1 MLSRKR
7 LTRTLYM
14 IGGMLTAALATGP
27 ATAADE
33 EEESQDLEEI
43 VVTAT
48 RRETNVME
56 TPFAMQVF
64 GGDQLE
70 DENIL
75 DHRDL
80 YEHIP
85 GITYKDNAQS
95 DVTAQMRGS
104 GITSVGGEDGAPAIG
119 TYIDDAPWINISS
132 QIVAPI
138 DYFDVQRIEVP
149 RGPQGTSYG
158 QDATAGS
165 IRVYTRDPDTSQFSV
180 KARLGVTD
188 RKDMDGPGRNF
199 NVVANVPIVED
210 VLGVRVS
217 LADRYDQG
225 FGIVE
230 GRPDWTNPN
239 EYDTTHWRIKAL
251 WTPTENVEARM
262 TYSFWEYEQD
272 LFRTWQQGS
281 SDTGIAIMR
290 PITNRFLRAYYPGG
304 TPENG
309 SVTDFFT
316 GSVKVDL
323 GWAEFQSTTGWM
335 DNELALNGD
344 ILSGAVGIR
353 GDLLTDGV
361 TQEFRL
367 VSKGDA
373 PLQWLAGVYYHDSEQ
388 DLLLIIDVDFGAAFN
403 QTNAQIGTRA
413 SEARSLYGEVSYRL
427 NDQWVVLAGLRYYED
442 DRALGD
448 TVTERQCE
456 ACSLGSD
463 PDRPDDPLVGYTRDP
478 SVDSYTG
485 SSVFDG
491 RTFSYDNW
499 NPRINVTYYPWDGAM
514 VYLNVAT
521 GFRAPILHRIQQK
534 IDLDLAGFTNFTDYD
549 GTEVSAIEV
558 GTKWTLF
565 DGRLDLEG
573 AIAFTDWKG
582 IPVGV
587 TFEVD
592 RDGDGNTEPSISEA
606 PIPGGDVRVDTYEIT
621 ARWHIT
627 DALSMRYTGAYVNG
641 EVTRDESDTVVGFPD
656 DLKKGNTIPNTSP
669 RSHAIGLNYS
679 APFMDTGWQ
688 LFGSTNLAFR
698 SKDFYPNP
706 ARDHYRAM
714 TGTLGITKGPW
725 TVDLSGQ
732 NLTDY
737 DKAHNNASSL
747 NDNGL
752 IPVPRT
758 IMLQVTW
765 DGLDR

>member
-1 MLSRKR
+1 M
-7 LTRTLYM
+7 
-14 IGGMLTAALATGP
+14 
-27 ATAADE
+27 
-33 EEESQDLEEI
+33 
-43 VVTAT
+43 
-48 RRETNVME
+48 
-56 TPFAMQVF
+56 
-64 GGDQLE
+64 GD
-70 DENIL
+70 
-75 DHRDL
+75 
-80 YEHIP
+80 
-85 GITYKDNAQS
+85 
-95 DVTAQMRGS
+95 
-104 GITSVGGEDGAPAIG
+104 
-119 TYIDDAPWINISS
+119 
-132 QIVAPI
+132 
-138 DYFDVQRIEVP
+138 
-149 RGPQGTSYG
+149 
-158 QDATAGS
+158 
-165 IRVYTRDPDTSQFSV
+165 RVYLQTFGDTIS

-239 EYDTTHWRIKAL
+239 KYDTTHWRIKAL

-499 NPRINVTYYPWDGAM
+499 NPRINVTYYPRDGAYGLPECGNGLPSPDIASYPAEDRSRPRW
-514 VYLNVAT
+514 VYEFHKL
-521 GFRAPILHRIQQK
+521 
-534 IDLDLAGFTNFTDYD
+534 
-549 GTEVSAIEV
+549 
-558 GTKWTLF
+558 
-565 DGRLDLEG
+565 
-573 AIAFTDWKG
+573 
-582 IPVGV
+582 
-587 TFEVD
+587 
-592 RDGDGNTEPSISEA
+592 
-606 PIPGGDVRVDTYEIT
+606 
-621 ARWHIT
+621 RWHRGERYRSGDQV
-627 DALSMRYTGAYVNG
+627 DAIR
-641 EVTRDESDTVVGFPD
+641 
-656 DLKKGNTIPNTSP
+656 
-669 RSHAIGLNYS
+669 
-679 APFMDTGWQ
+679 WQ
-688 LFGSTNLAFR
+688 A
-698 SKDFYPNP
+698 
-706 ARDHYRAM
+706 
-714 TGTLGITKGPW
+714 
-725 TVDLSGQ
+725 
-732 NLTDY
+732 
-737 DKAHNNASSL
+737 
-747 NDNGL
+747 
-752 IPVPRT
+752 
-758 IMLQVTW
+758 
-765 DGLDR
+765 